1 MDVANAIHTVSY
13 TIIMVLLS
21 VVYHQALTLKA
32 LVALLYITVFLV
44 ICFKGITLLWT
55 WHGHSFVV

>member
-1 MDVANAIHTVSY
+1 MDVANATHTVSY

-44 ICFKGITLLWT
+44 ICFKGITLL
-55 WHGHSFVV
+55 